1 MFLEQFTKTD
11 LQRKAPEVL
20 DSASKKPVVVTERG
34 KDSFIIMTK
43 EAYVALV
50 QNQAE
55 VK

>member
-20 DSASKKPVVVTERG
+20 ESALKKPVVVTERG

-43 EAYVALV
+43 EAYVTLV

>member
-20 DSASKKPVVVTERG
+20 KSASSNPVVITERG

-43 EAYVALV
+43 DNYVKLI
-50 QNQAE
+50 QNQME
-55 VK
+55 EK